1 MSKSFFFSFFFTLFI
16 FQLSFCQSENDLRL
30 ASYYFTNGEF
40 DKAVIYY
47 KKIYQQEP
55 TKINFHK
62 YYECLLNIKDFKVA
76 EKLLKQNQKKYG
88 DEVDFKFLVADFYAL
103 AGNETKSKK
112 EYDNIIA
119 SLPPFEFMIIE
130 TFESFLNLNQ
140 FDRAFETLKKGK
152 KILKNNYK
160 FELEEAIYY
169 EKIGDTDKMLDTYF
183 KYIQSNTYNLSVV
196 QTKLSKSYD
205 LTDCNNE
212 IYQNLKSRLLTL
224 IQKHPED
231 ISWNEMLIW
240 LYLTGQNY
248 KAALRQ
254 VIAIENRSK
263 NSDGQKI
270 FYLGLDCIEAKAYDV
285 AIQAFQELIST
296 GEKKSFFIAA
306 NYQYLNAS
314 FKKITEN
321 KQFNSTDLKE
331 LIVKYDSVIDMY
343 TNSKTTLNL
352 MLQKIEILAYYLNQ
366 IEDAVDLL
374 NTLVY
379 NSNISLNDKAVCKM
393 KLADIYVLKGD
404 IWEASLLYMQIDK
417 AFKYSEIG
425 QEAKLKNAKIYY
437 FDGEYEYAQSQLD
450 VLKQSTSKLIAN
462 DAMELSIL
470 ITDNLGLDSNFRAMN
485 LFSKSELEFAK
496 HNYLLA
502 NNLLDSI
509 TINFPYHGLI
519 DEVWY
524 KKGLIDEA
532 QGNWLEAIDKWSQIA
547 NHFSNDILADDALY
561 KIASTYQFKLNNQE
575 KAKEYYKKILFEYQG
590 SLYLEEAREQFRFL
604 RGDKTIEK

>member
-1 MSKSFFFSFFFTLFI
+1 MYKSVSFTLFFTLFI
-16 FQLSFCQSENDLRL
+16 TLLSFCQSENDLRL
-30 ASYYFTNGEF
+30 ATYYFTSGEF

-47 KKIYQQEP
+47 EKIYQQEP

-62 YYECLLNIKDFKVA
+62 YYECLLNVKDYKVA

-88 DEVDFKFLVADFYAL
+88 DDVDFKFLVAAFYNS
-103 AGNETKSKK
+103 AGDEEKSQK
-112 EYDNIIA
+112 EYDNIIT
-119 SLPPFEFMIIE
+119 SLPPFQLMIIE

-140 FDRAFETLKKGK
+140 FERAYETLNKGK
-152 KILKNNYK
+152 KILKSTYK
-160 FELEEAIYY
+160 FELEEAQYY
-169 EKIGDTDKMLDTYF
+169 EKLGNTDKMLDAYF
-183 KYIQSNTYNLSVV
+183 EYIKSNTYNLLVV
-196 QTKLSKSYD
+196 QTKLSKSYN
-205 LTDCNNE
+205 LTDANSE
-212 IYQNLKSRLLTL
+212 IYQNLKTRLLTL
-224 IQKHPED
+224 IQKHPD
-231 ISWNEMLIW
+231 NISWNEMLIW

-270 FYLGLDCIEAKAYDV
+270 FYLGLDCVEARAYDV
-285 AIQAFQELIST
+285 AIQAFQELISK
-296 GEKKSFFIAA
+296 GEKNSFFISA
-306 NYQYLNAS
+306 NYHYLNAS

-321 KQFNSTDLKE
+321 KQFNSSELKE
-331 LIVKYDSVIDMY
+331 LIQKYDLVIDLY

-352 MLQKIEILAYYLNQ
+352 TLQKIEILAYYLNQ
-366 IEDAVDLL
+366 IEEAITIL

-379 NSNISLNDKAVCKM
+379 NSNISLNDKTICKM

-404 IWEASLLYMQIDK
+404 VWEASLLYMQIDK
-417 AFKYSEIG
+417 GFKYEEIG

-437 FDGEYEYAQSQLD
+437 YEGEYEYAQSQLD

-485 LFSKSELEFAK
+485 WFSQAELEFAK
-496 HNYLLA
+496 HNFSLA

-509 TINFPYHGLI
+509 VINFPFHGLI

-524 KKGLIDEA
+524 RRGLIHEA
-532 QGNWLEAIDKWSQIA
+532 QGNWLDAIDKWNQIA
-547 NHFSNDILADDALY
+547 NQFSNDILADDAIY
-561 KIASTYQFKLNNQE
+561 KIASTYQFKLNNLE
-575 KAKEYYKKILFEYQG
+575 KAKEYYKKLLFEYQG
-590 SLYLEEAREQFRFL
+590 SLYLEEARNQFRYL
-604 RGDKTIEK
+604 RGDKTKEE

>member
-1 MSKSFFFSFFFTLFI
+1 MYKSFLFTLFFALFI
-16 FQLSFCQSENDLRL
+16 SQLSFSQSENDLRL

-47 KKIYQQEP
+47 EKIYQQEP

-62 YYECLLNIKDFKVA
+62 YYECLLNVKDFKVA

-88 DEVDFKFLVADFYAL
+88 NEVDFKFLVADFYAT
-103 AGNETKSKK
+103 AGDDAKSQK
-112 EYDNIIA
+112 EYDKIIE
-119 SLPPFEFMIIE
+119 SLPPFEFMITE

-140 FDRAFETLKKGK
+140 FERAYETLNKGK
-152 KILKNNYK
+152 KLLKNTYK
-160 FELEEAIYY
+160 FELEEAQYY
-169 EKIGDTDKMLDTYF
+169 ERIGNTDKMLDAYF
-183 KYIQSNTYNLSVV
+183 EYIKSNTYNLSVV
-196 QTKLSKSYD
+196 QTKLSKSYN
-205 LTDCNNE
+205 LTDSNSE
-212 IYQNLKSRLLTL
+212 IYQNLKTRLLTL
-224 IQKHPED
+224 IQKHPD
-231 ISWNEMLIW
+231 NISWNEMLIW

-270 FYLGLDCIEAKAYDV
+270 FYLGLDCVEARAYDV
-285 AIQAFQELIST
+285 AIQAFQELISK
-296 GEKKSFFIAA
+296 GEKNSFFISA

-321 KQFNSTDLKE
+321 KQFNSSELNE
-331 LIVKYDSVIDMY
+331 LIQKYDVVINLY

-352 MLQKIEILAYYLNQ
+352 TLQKIEILAYYLNQ
-366 IEDAVDLL
+366 IEEAITLL

-379 NSNISLNDKAVCKM
+379 NSNIATNDKAICKM

-417 AFKYSEIG
+417 AFKYEEIG

-437 FDGEYEYAQSQLD
+437 YEGEYEYAQAQLD

-485 LFSKSELEFAK
+485 WFSKAELEFEK
-496 HNYLLA
+496 HNFSLA
-502 NNLLDSI
+502 NTLLDSI
-509 TINFPYHGLI
+509 VIKFPYHGLI

-524 KKGLIDEA
+524 RRGLILEA
-532 QGNWLEAIDKWSQIA
+532 QGNWIEAIDKWSQIA
-547 NHFSNDILADDALY
+547 KHFSNDILADDALY
-561 KIASTYQFKLNNQE
+561 KIASTYQFKLNDQE
-575 KAKEYYKKILFEYQG
+575 KAKEYYKKILFDYQG
-590 SLYLEEAREQFRFL
+590 SLYLEEARNQFRYL
-604 RGDKTIEK
+604 RGDKTKEE